1 MSRPAAGRKIV
12 MPTVR
17 SGEDKYKLHFSD
29 IFKSNRTL
37 LAEEIAFQALKRE
50 RAREKAEKEA
60 AEKKAAENGVAAKNG
75 ESSPKPKSE
84 KGSTSKLT
92 GPVWNADHD
101 ALLAAMKSLNKSWKE
116 ISVVMDNRPIAELKK
131 RWAQQRSAATEA
143 EKKELVEAEFK
154 AALEAGIKA
163 ALEAEKK
170 AATETAEAQ
179 KKAEAEVGE
188 ADIKAIIEARVQ
200 AAIEAEKKAQAEKA
214 ETEKKSAVMS
224 REASIEAEIK
234 AIVEERVRAVLAGQ
248 GMDTVKKKE
257 DKKEDNGKQQD
268 RKTRRVSFSDPLII
282 PGKTDSTASSSRR
295 RASQEHKAQPYIET
309 KLSLDEILLLHK
321 LEARYEREKWL
332 YVASRFF
339 DKTGK
344 RITPEEAKARFQNKA
359 SYEDS

>member
-1 MSRPAAGRKIV
+1 
-12 MPTVR
+12 MPVVR
-17 SGEDKYKLHFSD
+17 YGDDKYKLHFSD

-50 RAREKAEKEA
+50 RAREKEA
-60 AEKKAAENGVAAKNG
+60 AEKKAAENGGAAKNGSDKKGG
-75 ESSPKPKSE
+75 ESSPKPKSD
-84 KGSTSKLT
+84 KGSTNPSGKPT
-92 GPVWNADHD
+92 SPAWNADHD

-131 RWAQQRSAATEA
+131 RWAQQQSA
-143 EKKELVEAEFK
+143 EKKESVEAEFK

-170 AATETAEAQ
+170 AAAEAQ
-179 KKAEAEVGE
+179 KKAEPGE

-200 AAIEAEKKAQAEKA
+200 AAIEAEKKAQAEKVEA
-214 ETEKKSAVMS
+214 DKKSAVIS

-248 GMDTVKKKE
+248 GMDTAKKKE

-295 RASQEHKAQPYIET
+295 RASQDPKARPYIET

-332 YVASRFF
+332 YVTSRFF